1 MADSFTCVD
10 TKLQQRV
17 ASYPTVDEA
26 IAAGQTALLLVD
38 DTAWGVVLI
47 RPGRALGSENY
58 DSLIDTN
65 GATDIPEFFPANPGQ
80 VIPNSFRS
88 SFKPLPFRLI
98 KLGEL
103 RFVSEG
109 VVTFFPF
116 DIPDGVRRNDPGIPS
131 CF

>member
-17 ASYPTVDEA
+17 GSFPTVGEA

-47 RPGRALGSENY
+47 RPGRALGSENF

-65 GATDIPEFFPANPGQ
+65 GVTDIPDFFPANPGQ
-80 VIPNSFRS
+80 VIPSSFRS

-103 RFVSEG
+103 RFVSAG
-109 VVTFFPF
+109 VVTFFPLTVA
-116 DIPDGVRRNDPGIPS
+116 DGIRRADDL
-131 CF
+131 